1 MQHRTTKQEKEEMV
15 NKYLLGE
22 SAKEIS
28 LQYGITGSSVGSML
42 KRRNIKTRSQK
53 EIQRKYKVDDNFFDV
68 VDSEEKA
75 YILGF
80 LYADGYNNTDLN
92 YIEITLN
99 NKDINILRIFKDI
112 LKCDRPLQKIKV
124 KLNNKEY
131 NHIRLNI
138 TSERLSQRLFELG
151 CVKNKTFKI
160 EFPIWL
166 DESLYNHFIRGV
178 FDGDGSISFLI
189 RDNSPEFNIT
199 GTEELL
205 VDVQNI
211 LIKECNLNKTKLTKK
226 KNSKT
231 NIVALRYSG
240 TVNLIKIRRWLYK
253 DATIYLERK
262 YNKFMEVEIKKGKQY
277 EYFNKRLNEEF

>member
-1 MQHRTTKQEKEEMV
+1 V
-15 NKYLLGE
+15 
-22 SAKEIS
+22 
-28 LQYGITGSSVGSML
+28 
-42 KRRNIKTRSQK
+42 
-53 EIQRKYKVDDNFFDV
+53 
-68 VDSEEKA
+68 
-75 YILGF
+75 
-80 LYADGYNNTDLN
+80 
-92 YIEITLN
+92 
-99 NKDINILRIFKDI
+99 
-112 LKCDRPLQKIKV
+112 
-124 KLNNKEY
+124 
-131 NHIRLNI
+131 
-138 TSERLSQRLFELG
+138 RLSQRLFELG
-151 CVKNKTFKI
+151 CGKNKTFKI

-205 VDVQNI
+205 AYIQNI
-211 LIKECNLNKTKLTKK
+211 LMKECNLNKTKLTKK

-262 YNKFMEVEIKKGKQY
+262 YNKFMKVEIKKGKRY

>member
-1 MQHRTTKQEKEEMV
+1 MQHRTTKQEKEEIV
-15 NKYLLGE
+15 KKYLLGE
-22 SAKEIS
+22 SAKDIS

-53 EIQRKYKVDDNFFDV
+53 EIQRKYDADDNFFDF

-92 YIEITLN
+92 YIEITLH
-99 NKDINILRIFKDI
+99 NKDIELLYKIRNI
-112 LKCDRPLQKIKV
+112 LKCDRPLQKIKDT
-124 KLNNKEY
+124 NKEY
-131 NHIRLNI
+131 THIRLNI
-138 TSERLSQRLFELG
+138 TSERLSQKLFELG
-151 CVKNKTFKI
+151 CGKNKTFKI

-178 FDGDGSISFLI
+178 FDGDGSVSFLI
-189 RDNSPEFNIT
+189 RDDSPEFNIT

-205 VDVQNI
+205 ADVQNI

-231 NIVALRYSG
+231 NIVAMRYSG

-262 YNKFMEVEIKKGKQY
+262 YNKFMEVKIIKGKQY
-277 EYFNKRLNEEF
+277 DYFNRRLNEKF